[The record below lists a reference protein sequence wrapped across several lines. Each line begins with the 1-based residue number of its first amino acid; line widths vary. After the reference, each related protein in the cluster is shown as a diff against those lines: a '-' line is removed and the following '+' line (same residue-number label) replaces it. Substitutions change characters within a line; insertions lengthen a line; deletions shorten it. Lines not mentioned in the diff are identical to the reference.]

1 MANHGRV
8 RSGGLDVSARAGALL
23 GAFATG
29 MSYQPN
35 LLSRSTRDQALITGV
50 ATATAFEWGTAMH
63 SFLRSTADRLP
74 GGDGSMKRRVAT
86 GMIVDASALA
96 AGLALSVAARP
107 QEYEPARRALVRL
120 AGLSTFAV
128 AASGLVADAMEL
140 RRDAPRGRWEA
151 AGVAL
156 LGGALGYASTRPRK
170 TSAGAYDPEPDLL
183 AGAGGRENVHRE
195 VSAPK
200 AITTGVAVSLAL
212 VGVARGES
220 ALSAALARGAAL
232 ALGGSA
238 QDRRTTGRLATFG
251 VMAATGWGA
260 VTLVNKMLTKP
271 GGAVEAAHS
280 QTPTLAEVTGG
291 PGSMIPWSDQS
302 RESARWLSMTLTAD
316 AIARVLGEPATQPI
330 RVYAPLNSATTA
342 EERAALLLA
351 EIDRTHAL
359 ERSAFAIFSPT
370 GSGYVNYVACETFEY
385 LTRGDCASAGIQYSV
400 LPSAL
405 SLTRVDLATHQTRIV
420 INGVVERLLAIPA
433 DRRPKFYLFG
443 ESLGSQVSEEMFH
456 GQGMTGPTGIGLDGA
471 LWIGT
476 PAATEWRR
484 ELWGT
489 RSTAEVPGIGPGAAY
504 LARGIRDWRALPPE
518 ERAKVRYLLLQNGDD
533 PVPKFSSY
541 LLWKRPD
548 WLGPDELRPPGSPRG
563 TRWMPVTTFFMTF
576 LDLQNALSPT
586 PGVFDEGGH
595 DYRREV
601 PQALR
606 EVWQL
611 TATDDQMAAI
621 QVALRRRELAWEVR
635 RRWHVV
641 EAKPSPE
648 RAAAQ
653 AKLAETVS
661 GWTGEPVDVAEL
673 ERIVND
679 DATR

>member
-1 MANHGRV
+1 
-8 RSGGLDVSARAGALL
+8 
-23 GAFATG
+23 

-35 LLSRSTRDQALITGV
+35 LLSRSTGDQALITGV
-50 ATATAFEWGTAMH
+50 ATATAFEWGTALH

-74 GGDGSMKRRVAT
+74 ASDGSSLRRVT
-86 GMIVDASALA
+86 SGMVVDSSALTAGFALA
-96 AGLALSVAARP
+96 AAARP
-107 QEYEPARRALVRL
+107 HHDESARRALARL
-120 AGLSTFAV
+120 AGTTTAAV
-128 AASGLVADAMEL
+128 AACGLVADAMEL
-140 RRDAPRGRWEA
+140 RRDSPRGRWEA
-151 AGVAL
+151 GAVAL
-156 LGGALGYASTRPRK
+156 LSGTLGYVSTRPRK
-170 TSAGAYDPEPDLL
+170 TAAGAYDLGPDRL
-183 AGAGGRENVHRE
+183 AGAAGRENVHRE

-200 AITTGVAVSLAL
+200 AIATGVAVSLAL
-212 VGVARGES
+212 VGVARGET
-220 ALSAALARGAAL
+220 ALSAALARGAAI

-238 QDRRTTGRLATFG
+238 QDRRTTGRLAAFG
-251 VMAATGWGA
+251 VLAGAGWGA

-280 QTPTLAEVTGG
+280 QPPMLAEVTGG
-291 PGSMIPWSDQS
+291 PGSSIPWTDQS

-316 AIARVLGEPATQPI
+316 AIAGVMGEPATQPI
-330 RVYAPLNSATTA
+330 RVYAPLNSAVTA
-342 EERAALLLA
+342 QERAALLLA
-351 EIDRTHAL
+351 EIDRTRAL

-370 GSGYVNYVACETFEY
+370 GSGYINYVATESFEY

-400 LPSAL
+400 LPSVL
-405 SLTRVDLATHQTRIV
+405 SLTKVDLATHQTRIV
-420 INGVVERLLAIPA
+420 INGVVERLLAIPL
-433 DRRPKFYLFG
+433 DQRPKFYLFG

-456 GQGMTGPTGIGLDGA
+456 GQGMTGPAGIGLDGA
-471 LWIGT
+471 VWIGT

-489 RSTAEVPGIGPGAAY
+489 RSTADVPGVGPGAAY
-504 LARGIRDWRALPPE
+504 LARGIRDWRTLPPT

-548 WLGPDELRPPGSPRG
+548 WLGPDETRPPGSPRG
-563 TRWMPVTTFFMTF
+563 TRWMPVTTFIMTF

-611 TATDDQMAAI
+611 WVTDDQMAAI
-621 QVALRRRELAWEVR
+621 QAALRYRELAWEVR
-635 RRWHVV
+635 RRWYVV
-641 EAKPSPE
+641 EAKPTPE

-653 AKLAETVS
+653 ELLAATVS
-661 GWTGEPVDVAEL
+661 RWMGEPVDVSRLRQLVEST
-673 ERIVND
+673 
-679 DATR
+679 ATQA